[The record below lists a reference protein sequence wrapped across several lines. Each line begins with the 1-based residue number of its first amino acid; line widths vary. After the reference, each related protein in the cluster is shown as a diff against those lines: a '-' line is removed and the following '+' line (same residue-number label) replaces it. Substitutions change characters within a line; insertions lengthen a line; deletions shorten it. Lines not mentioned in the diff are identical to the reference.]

1 MKTYEVTTTE
11 TLIKTFR
18 IEANSEEEAWEI
30 AEDDLYAEGI
40 ELWDSY
46 TEAEE
51 VEEVNEV
58 EV

>member
-30 AEDDLYAEGI
+30 AEYDLYAEGI

>member
-46 TEAEE
+46 AEAEE

>member
-11 TLIKTFR
+11 TLTKTFR
-18 IEANSEEEAWEI
+18 LEASSEEEALEI
-30 AEDDLYAEGI
+30 AEADLYADGI
-40 ELWDSY
+40 ELMDMY

-58 EV
+58 ED

>member
-11 TLIKTFR
+11 TLTKTFR
-18 IEANSEEEAWEI
+18 LEASSEEEAWEI
-30 AEDDLYAEGI
+30 AEAYLYAEGI
-40 ELWDSY
+40 ELMDMF

-58 EV
+58 EA